1 MKVFEIDSQLDRQPA
16 IAGALVDVHLHL
28 EELVEDL
35 CGLAEDCVVQGA
47 PAFFTELVYY
57 IRFFLL
63 DLEQDLFLNVLRVV
77 LKHI

>member
-1 MKVFEIDSQLDRQPA
+1 MEVFEIDGELDRQPA
-16 IAGALVDVHLHL
+16 IAGALVYVHLHL

-35 CGLAEDCVVQGA
+35 CGLAEDSVVQGT
-47 PAFFTELVYY
+47 PAFLTELVYY

-63 DLEQDLFLNVLRVV
+63 DLEQDLFLNVLGVV